1 MCHVKITTIR
11 SPETEK
17 YYLRVF
23 GGFLL
28 LFLNSF
34 CSYSQN
40 LYDLQHSRQYAEY
53 LTSSHQYKLAAEEY
67 ERLVF
72 LDSSNRVFKYNLVK
86 SYRLAGD
93 FNSGIRRIYSFY
105 GRYEKNMPASLASEF
120 VKLEMLTD
128 SLPVV
133 DRFTALNTT
142 LPEKERT
149 AFLCLRMLLE
159 GKYEEAE
166 RIADDAR
173 QKYSSFPTGIVH
185 LTKEADNIRFK
196 SPFVAGAFSA
206 VVPGTGKFY
215 TKNWADGVFSMIF
228 VAGSAWQAY
237 RGFKRHGSKSAYGWT
252 FATVS
257 ASFYLGNI
265 YGSVK
270 AAKRYNKNRKDEINN
285 QVFVF
290 VNSDSF

>member
-1 MCHVKITTIR
+1 M
-11 SPETEK
+11 
-17 YYLRVF
+17 
-23 GGFLL
+23 FLIL
-28 LFLNSF
+28 HPLS
-34 CSYSQN
+34 SYSQN

-72 LDSSNRVFKYNLVK
+72 LDSSNSIFKYNLVK

-93 FNSGIRRIYSFY
+93 FNSAIRRIYSFY
-105 GRYEKNMPASLASEF
+105 GSNEKSMPAPLASEF
-120 VKLEMLTD
+120 VKLEILTD

-142 LPEKERT
+142 LPDKEKT
-149 AFLCLRMLLE
+149 AFLCLRLMLE
-159 GKYEEAE
+159 GKYGEAE
-166 RIADDAR
+166 RIAGDAR
-173 QKYSSFPTGIVH
+173 LKYSSFPTGIVD
-185 LTKEADNIRFK
+185 LTKESNNIKFR

-237 RGFKRHGSKSAYGWT
+237 RGFKKHGSKSAYGWT

-270 AAKRYNKNRKDEINN
+270 AARRYNKNRKDEINN